1 MKRKEITLK
10 LIVADIL
17 DRWPQVIPVFL
28 EYKMKCVGCSMAA
41 FEILADAL
49 RIHGIPADQFLA
61 EVNVAVAE
69 GETHRSQM
77 AGR

>member
-28 EYKMKCVGCSMAA
+28 KYKMKCVGCSMAA
-41 FEILADAL
+41 FEILSDAL
-49 RIHGIPADQFLA
+49 NNYGIPADQFLDD
-61 EVNVAVAE
+61 VNVAVTE
-69 GETHRSQM
+69 GEAHRWPSTDH
-77 AGR
+77 